1 MSDYQL
7 YCFAQSGNS
16 YRAALMLNLIGANW
30 QPVWIDF
37 FKSMVQR
44 TPDFRDEVN
53 EMGEAPV
60 LVDNKRGKT
69 LSQSGVMLTYLS
81 DMSGQYQPNDEDERL
96 EALRWIIFDNQKVN
110 GYLGA
115 FRFLKNFAPAAPDP
129 AVLAFLKGRI
139 DGSLAIVN
147 KRLEK
152 SPYLV
157 GDKPTIADISMVGY
171 LYYPA
176 EEFGFDIAR
185 EHPAIAAWLGR
196 MKALPGWQHPYDLM
210 PGYPL
215 NQ

>member
-16 YRAALMLNLIGANW
+16 YRAALMLNLIGADW
-30 QPVWIDF
+30 QPVWVDF

-44 TPDFRDEVN
+44 TPEFRADVN

-69 LSQSGVMLTYLS
+69 LSQSGVILTYLS
-81 DMSGQYQPNDEDERL
+81 DLSGQYNPQSEDERL

-115 FRFLKNFAPAAPDP
+115 FRFMKNFAPTAADP

-157 GDKPTIADISMVGY
+157 CDRPTVADISMVGY

-176 EEFGFDIAR
+176 DEFGFDIAK
-185 EHPAIAAWLGR
+185 EHPAIRAWLGR
-196 MKALPGWQHPYDLM
+196 MKMLPGWQHPYELM

-215 NQ
+215 AQ